1 MTVTVR
7 LFASLRERAGRSSV
21 QRTLVDG
28 TTAGELLAALRTD
41 FPTLAGTGRIAIAVN
56 SEYTDLEHPLAD
68 GDEVA
73 LIPPVSG
80 GSGGDTGCDASAAAG
95 IIRPCCA

>member
-7 LFASLRERAGRSSV
+7 LFASLRERVGHASLTRCV
-21 QRTLVDG
+21 ADG
-28 TTAGELLAALRTD
+28 TTAGELLAGLRAD
-41 FPTLAGTGRIAIAVN
+41 FPALEGSGRVAIAVN
-56 SEYTDLEHPLAD
+56 SEYTDAGHRLSD

-80 GSGGDTGCDASAAAG
+80 GAAATSRG
-95 IIRPCCA
+95 EP